1 MEECVK
7 LGVVNVRSGGAGAG
21 GGRFLTRPMRPL
33 SPLHFLLYDVTTCL
47 HFILI
52 YLITRKAYTLAGNV
66 KGVVFDR

>member
-21 GGRFLTRPMRPL
+21 GGRFLTRPMRL
-33 SPLHFLLYDVTTCL
+33 RRPLHFLLYGEVTTCL

-52 YLITRKAYTLAGNV
+52 YLITRKTHTHLLALLI
-66 KGVVFDR
+66 